1 MRAAGAHAALQ
12 PGAGGLRTLLPC
24 ETVPRRRPRFQSAE
38 VIVIL
43 VVTVAVFAY
52 QSSLGLMAR
61 DAFDDR
67 FGAVPIVMWEAWRYA
82 RAHGVDHDAVMAA
95 LPLLT
100 ANFLHADVMHIAAN
114 MLFFWI
120 FANVVSQVTGRT
132 LFLLLY
138 LLAGVIAVLV
148 FVRTNPEGEV
158 PMVGA
163 SGAIA
168 GLEGAYF
175 VFFYRW
181 ELPPASVWPLDGPQP
196 PGRLGLVAL
205 ISFAIDSQSFF
216 GHSRSTVAYGAH
228 VGGFVGGGLL
238 AMIIATFYRPR
249 FRV

>member
-1 MRAAGAHAALQ
+1 M
-12 PGAGGLRTLLPC
+12 
-24 ETVPRRRPRFQSAE
+24 PRRRFQSAE
-38 VIVIL
+38 VIVVL
-43 VVTVAVFAY
+43 AVTVAVFAY
-52 QSSLGLMAR
+52 QSSLGSTQR

-67 FGAVPIVMWEAWRYA
+67 FGAVPTVMWGAWQRL
-82 RAHGVDHDAVMAA
+82 REHGMGRDVLSAG

-100 ANFLHADVMHIAAN
+100 ANFLHADAMHIGAN

-120 FANVVSQVTGRT
+120 FANVVSQVTGRA
-132 LFLLLY
+132 LFVGLY

-168 GLEGAYF
+168 GLQGAYF

-181 ELPPASVWPLDGPQP
+181 ELPPATVWPLDGPQP
-196 PGRLGLVAL
+196 PARLGLVAL
-205 ISFAIDSQSFF
+205 VSFALDSQAFF
-216 GHSRSTVAYGAH
+216 GHAQTQVAYGAH

-238 AMIIATFYRPR
+238 AMVVATFYRPR
-249 FRV
+249 FRA

>member
-1 MRAAGAHAALQ
+1 
-12 PGAGGLRTLLPC
+12 
-24 ETVPRRRPRFQSAE
+24 VE
-38 VIVIL
+38 VIAIL
-43 VVTVAVFAY
+43 AMNVAVFAY
-52 QSSLGLMAR
+52 QSSLGLVQRA
-61 DAFDDR
+61 AFEDR
-67 FGAVPIVMWEAWRYA
+67 FGAVPVVMWDAWRA
-82 RAHGVDHDAVMAA
+82 LRERGLGMGVDRQVLSAA

-120 FANVVSQVTGRT
+120 FANVVSQVTGRAI
-132 LFLLLY
+132 FVALY

-168 GLEGAYF
+168 GLQGAYF

-181 ELPPASVWPLDGPQP
+181 ELPPATVWPLDGSQAPA
-196 PGRLGLVAL
+196 RLGLVAL
-205 ISFAIDSQSFF
+205 VSFAIDSHAFF
-216 GHSRSTVAYGAH
+216 GHAQNQVAYGAH

-238 AMIIATFYRPR
+238 AMIVATFYRPR
-249 FRV
+249 FRA